1 MLFEHNVNEYR
12 RFRMWRYQ
20 FDMLVDALRAD
31 LEPQSAWAKQC
42 AINSSGSWVR
52 AELKIAA
59 TLRVISG
66 GSYLDAADLYAVT
79 AKSFHRNT
87 FWPVIIAIVNSKLP
101 FLDNIDFPFEN
112 EEKLRKH
119 ELTFQKFQ
127 KHFPGTVAAGDGC
140 AFRIK
145 RPHSEEVN
153 GDVQSAFTRKYAWAY
168 GFILFCDG
176 DLNIMSVEAT
186 HVASTNDAGMYASS
200 DIHKA
205 IVHDKLL
212 PTWAHVVLDEAF
224 GCTDQEL
231 VAWAQ
236 GKTASLSDEKDAFN
250 YYLSKQR
257 QSVERV
263 FGVMV
268 NRFGILWR
276 QMSFSF
282 DRYKLILVA
291 LCRCEKLFDA

>member
-1 MLFEHNVNEYR
+1 
-12 RFRMWRYQ
+12 MWRWQ
-20 FDMLVDALRAD
+20 FDKIIDGLRVE
-31 LEPQSAWAKQC
+31 LEPQSEWAKQC

-52 AELKIAA
+52 AELKFAA
-59 TLRVISG
+59 TMRFLSG

-87 FWPVIIAIVNSKLP
+87 FWPVVMALVNSKLP
-101 FLDNIDFPFEN
+101 FLDNISFPFHDEN
-112 EEKLRKH
+112 KLRQHAK
-119 ELTFQKFQ
+119 TFERFQ

-140 AFRIK
+140 AFKIK
-145 RPHSEEVN
+145 RPHSDEVD
-153 GDVQSAFTRKYAWAY
+153 GDVQSSHTRKYSWAY

-176 DLNIMSVEAT
+176 NLNIMSVEAT
-186 HVASTNDAGMYASS
+186 HVASTNDAGMYGSS
-200 DIHKA
+200 DVHKA
-205 IVHDKLL
+205 IFHDKLL
-212 PTWAHVVLDEAF
+212 PEWAHVVLDEAF

-231 VAWAQ
+231 VAWSQPKKDA
-236 GKTASLSDEKDAFN
+236 LSKEKDAFN
-250 YYLSKQR
+250 YFLSKQR

-282 DRYKLILVA
+282 DRYKFILVA
-291 LCRCEKLFDA
+291 LCRYEMQTQRFLIIY

>member
-1 MLFEHNVNEYR
+1 MHKC

-20 FDMLVDALRAD
+20 FDMLVDALRQA
-31 LEPQSAWAKQC
+31 LEPQTAFARQC

-59 TLRVISG
+59 TLRVLAG
-66 GSYLDAADLYAVT
+66 GSYLDAADLYAVS
-79 AKSFHRNT
+79 ASSFHRNT
-87 FWPVIIAIVNSKLP
+87 FWPTVLAICNCKHC
-101 FLDNIDFPFEN
+101 FLDNVHFPFEDHQ
-112 EEKLRKH
+112 KLKKH
-119 ELTFQKFQ
+119 EASFLKFQ

-145 RPHSEEVN
+145 RPHTDEVE
-153 GDVQSAFTRKYAWAY
+153 GDVQSSYTRKYSWAY

-200 DIHKA
+200 DVHNA
-205 IVHDKLL
+205 IFIDKRL
-212 PTWAHVVLDEAF
+212 PQWAHVVLDEAF

-236 GKTASLSDEKDAFN
+236 GKRKALSNEKDAFN
-250 YYLSKQR
+250 YFLSKQR

-291 LCRCEKLFDA
+291 LCRFVLLLHA

>member
-1 MLFEHNVNEYR
+1 
-12 RFRMWRYQ
+12 MWRHQ
-20 FDMLVDALRAD
+20 FDMLADALRAE

-59 TLRVISG
+59 TMRVASG
-66 GSYLDAADLYAVT
+66 GSYLDAALLYAV
-79 AKSFHRNT
+79 AEKSFHRNT
-87 FWPVIIAIVNSKLP
+87 FWPVVIGICNCKLP
-101 FLDNIDFPFEN
+101 FLDNIHFPFED

-119 ELTFQKFQ
+119 EKTFHKFQ

-140 AFRIK
+140 AFKIK
-145 RPHSEEVN
+145 RPSSVEVDA
-153 GDVQSAFTRKYAWAY
+153 DVQSSYTRKYAWAY

-200 DIHKA
+200 DIHNA
-205 IVHDKLL
+205 IFHDKLL
-212 PTWAHVVLDEAF
+212 PPWAHVVLDEAF

-231 VAWAQ
+231 VAWGQ
-236 GKTASLSDEKDAFN
+236 SKSSSLSDEKDAFN

-282 DRYKLILVA
+282 DRYKILLVA
-291 LCRCEKLFDA
+291 LCRFGNHLTYVS